1 MVQQLQKFEKDEP
14 AMSYYFPDLVQAIDV
29 QGEQRRLQK
38 VSFYTADTLPVSTGK
53 GLAEGQEPDL
63 NKLMDQGDRQI
74 ALQNAAAAEAIFQKV
89 LKQEPNQPRALYGL
103 AIASVLGGKAEVA
116 KDLFQKV
123 VSPSAAGGNA
133 PGAAAAPDPT
143 LLAWSHIYL
152 GRIHDLEGERDL
164 AVGEYQSALAVD
176 GAPESARV
184 AAQRG
189 VSAAYAPQTKNG
201 ERPPARP

>member
-1 MVQQLQKFEKDEP
+1 ML
-14 AMSYYFPDLVQAIDV
+14 
-29 QGEQRRLQK
+29 
-38 VSFYTADTLPVSTGK
+38 
-53 GLAEGQEPDL
+53 
-63 NKLMDQGDRQI
+63 
-74 ALQNAAAAEAIFQKV
+74 AAAEAIFQKV

-164 AVGEYQSALAVD
+164 AVGEYQSALAVM
-176 GAPESARV
+176 AHQNPREWPP
-184 AAQRG
+184 
-189 VSAAYAPQTKNG
+189 SAAFRWRTRRKPKIG